1 MANIAYIR
9 VSSENQNTE
18 RQTFEG
24 YTLDKTFEEKASA
37 RDTQRPQ
44 LKACIEFVREGDT
57 LLVYSID
64 RLARSLQDL
73 NSLIATL
80 TAKGVAVRFIKENLE
95 FKQDKANHVNE
106 LMLNIL
112 GSIAQFERALIK
124 ERQAEGI
131 ANAKAKGV
139 YKGRKPALTQ
149 NQVLE
154 IQEKIKMGVTMAKLS
169 ADYKISRHT
178 VYKIRDGEY
187 ILDQIATA

>member
-1 MANIAYIR
+1 MATVAYVR

-18 RQTFEG
+18 RQIFEG
-24 YTLDKTFEEKASA
+24 YTVTKTFEEKASA
-37 RDTQRPQ
+37 RDAKRPQ
-44 LKACIEFVREGDT
+44 LEACMGFVREGDL

-73 NSLIATL
+73 NNIIATL
-80 TAKGVAVRFIKENLE
+80 TAKGVAVRFVKENLE
-95 FKQDKANHVNE
+95 FKQDSANHVNE

-131 ANAKAKGV
+131 ANAKAKGI
-139 YKGRKPALTQ
+139 YKGRKPALSVA
-149 NQVLE
+149 QVKE
-154 IQEKIKMGVTMAKLS
+154 VQEKIKMGVTMAKLS
-169 ADYKISRHT
+169 KEYCISRHT

-187 ILDQIATA
+187 VLDQA

>member
-1 MANIAYIR
+1 MANVAYIR
-9 VSSENQNTE
+9 VSTENQNTE

-24 YTLDKTFEEKASA
+24 YTLDKTFEEKVSA
-37 RDTQRPQ
+37 KDAQRPQ
-44 LKACIEFVREGDT
+44 LKACIDFVREGDT

-73 NSLIATL
+73 NNLIAAL

-139 YKGRKPALTQ
+139 YKGRKPALTSS
-149 NQVLE
+149 QVLE
-154 IQEKIKMGVTMAKLS
+154 IQEKIKMGVSMAKLS
-169 ADYKISRHT
+169 NDYRISRHT
-178 VYKIRDGEY
+178 VYKIRDGKY
-187 ILDQIATA
+187 ALDQAVKT